1 MRRIKYYM
9 VKIFIS
15 ALYILFATNLFAQ
28 HTMLNGDTLILSKDA
43 KFWLNEELIFGSGTM
58 PDRSYTYIYEAPNSL
73 QKLVNNR
80 KRKLLSP
87 GYKGFKS
94 KIVKFEK
101 EIGHNKKEYDY
112 TILVLEMPNGTKYW
126 CDVKNAYTNHEIVL
140 KTSEN
145 NGAPVTKSEPDK
157 DDANNLNKKKPDS
170 QKTTSKK
177 KTSKSKA
184 TTIF

>member
-1 MRRIKYYM
+1 MRRIRYYIIA
-9 VKIFIS
+9 IFIS
-15 ALYILFATNLFAQ
+15 SVCILFATNLFAQ
-28 HTMLNGDTLILSKDA
+28 HTVLSGDTLVLSKDA

-87 GYKGFKS
+87 AFKGFKS

-101 EIGHNKKEYDY
+101 EVGHNKKGYDY

-126 CDVKNAYTNHEIVL
+126 CDIKNAYTNHEVVL
-140 KTSEN
+140 KTSDN
-145 NGAPVTKSEPDK
+145 NGTQVTRAEPENDP
-157 DDANNLNKKKPDS
+157 NNLNKKKQDS
-170 QKTTSKK
+170 QKSSSKK
-177 KTSKSKA
+177 KTSKPKPA
-184 TTIF
+184 EVF

>member
-1 MRRIKYYM
+1 MSRIKYYV
-9 VKIFIS
+9 VKLFIS
-15 ALYILFATNLFAQ
+15 TACILFATNMFAQ
-28 HTMLNGDTLILSKDA
+28 HTILNGDTLTLNKEA

-73 QKLVNNR
+73 QKLVNNH

-101 EIGHNKKEYDY
+101 EIGHNKKGYDY

-126 CDVKNAYTNHEIVL
+126 CDVNNAYTNHEIVL

-145 NGAPVTKSEPDK
+145 NGAQVTNSEPAK
-157 DDANNLNKKKPDS
+157 DDANNLNNKKTDP
-170 QKTTSKK
+170 QKATSKK
-177 KTSKSKA
+177 KPSKSKA
-184 TTIF
+184 TPIF

>member
-1 MRRIKYYM
+1 MRRMKYY
-9 VKIFIS
+9 IIRLFIS
-15 ALYILFATNLFAQ
+15 SACILFATNLFAQ

-73 QKLVNNR
+73 QKLVNNH

-87 GYKGFKS
+87 GYRGFKS

-101 EIGHNKKEYDY
+101 EIGHNKKGYDY

-145 NGAPVTKSEPDK
+145 NDVQVTNSEPDK
-157 DDANNLNKKKPDS
+157 DDANNLKKKKPDS

>member
-1 MRRIKYYM
+1 MRRTKYHIIT
-9 VKIFIS
+9 IFIS
-15 ALYILFATNLFAQ
+15 FACILFATNLFAQ
-28 HTMLNGDTLILSKDA
+28 NTVLSGDTLIVSKDA

-87 GYKGFKS
+87 GYKGFKA
-94 KIVKFEK
+94 KVVKFEK
-101 EIGHNKKEYDY
+101 EIGHNKKGYDY

-140 KTSEN
+140 KNPEN
-145 NGAPVTKSEPDK
+145 NGAQVTKSEPDK
-157 DDANNLNKKKPDS
+157 DDANNLNKKKTDP
-170 QKTTSKK
+170 QKATSKK
-177 KTSKSKA
+177 KPSKSKD
-184 TTIF
+184 TEIF